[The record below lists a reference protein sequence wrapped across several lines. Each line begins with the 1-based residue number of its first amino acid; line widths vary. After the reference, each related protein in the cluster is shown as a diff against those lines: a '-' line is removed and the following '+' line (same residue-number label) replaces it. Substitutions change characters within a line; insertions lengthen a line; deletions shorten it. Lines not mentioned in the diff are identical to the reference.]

1 MELDKMKIIL
11 QQIKKDKSPK
21 EYEYRVVSTINF
33 LKYNIGDVLTREDVE
48 FLMSHYVSVEIE

>member
-1 MELDKMKIIL
+1 MKIIL